1 MERISTSLQI
11 ELKLTLCIFKENC
24 ALTEENLMEFLG
36 ILEKKGLDI
45 ITEYARLLAEVT
57 DFMKSIPQLI

>member
-1 MERISTSLQI
+1 
-11 ELKLTLCIFKENC
+11 
-24 ALTEENLMEFLG
+24 MEFLG

>member
-1 MERISTSLQI
+1 MLNIY
-11 ELKLTLCIFKENC
+11 FYVENC

-45 ITEYARLLAEVT
+45 ITEYARLLAEVRLLR
-57 DFMKSIPQLI
+57 IALIFDICSAN